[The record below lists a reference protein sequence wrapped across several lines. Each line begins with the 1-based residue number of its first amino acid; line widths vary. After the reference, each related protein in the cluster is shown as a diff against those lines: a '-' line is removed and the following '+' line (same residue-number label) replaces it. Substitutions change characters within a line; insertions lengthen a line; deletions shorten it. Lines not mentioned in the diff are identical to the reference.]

1 MLEISK
7 EAATVVH
14 PTPTLYYTKRETLL
28 GDVRE
33 GRIYYLDIGRPP
45 RISWWTDWGGWDDTF
60 VGSDIEV
67 RYGDYYLRRMYYFDD
82 MMQYGFSFFVED
94 GTAYFNIPTKH
105 PWFYPEYFTDFR
117 RVYHIVSTALD
128 PDNPAD
134 TGINNATAMVR
145 LNPPSANMK
154 LSNNH
159 NGIVLRQD
167 FDASVINNDGFFD
180 DCDEWNMF
188 NTPVRLLK
196 TTRRKPEY
204 ADFKNIRDGYLENT
218 QTDMGNFNIRVADRF
233 RTMDEPA
240 CDVVERGMFGI
251 YDIDEIALGKNI
263 PRVYGRARVRL
274 LRLTGN
280 IFLVGE
286 GARGTARVLDRDGD
300 FLTEAGVMGGG
311 VIRVDSSHVENDR
324 PVFHRD
330 RAAWAVV
337 DGSPENR
344 LGEIVKN
351 LMVERSGI
359 PFLETFWNIDEA
371 TDYVERLSPRI
382 NAVISGGG
390 VAQAVGG
397 LLGSQMAFLIQQ
409 TNGRFTIRQYG
420 ESYATHEI
428 RTDALTRKPVKDY
441 ARATENYF
449 SSCVINYWTD
459 ENMDGGV
466 YSSLL
471 YDEREE
477 RANARYKKR
486 VRKEFNTDLTSEADA
501 LAFAGLL
508 SDRYTTL
515 RQNVRVAV
523 GVDTSHMNLLD
534 TVVMEID
541 VNGRKLS
548 NATKFVIT
556 ELDPAQDTLVLEEI

>member
-1 MLEISK
+1 MVNFMLEISR
-7 EAATVVH
+7 EVSVVVH
-14 PTPTLYYTKRETLL
+14 PTPTPYYTKSDTLL
-28 GDVRE
+28 GDDVPE

-45 RISWWTDWGGWDDTF
+45 RRSWWTEWGGWDDTF
-60 VGSDIEV
+60 FGSDIEIKF
-67 RYGDYYLRRMYYFDD
+67 GDYYLRRMYYFDD
-82 MMQYGFSFFVED
+82 MTRYGYSFFVRG
-94 GTAYFNIPTKH
+94 GTAYLNIPTKH
-105 PWFYPEYFTDFR
+105 PWFYPEDSKDFR
-117 RVYHIVSTALD
+117 LVYHIVSTVLD
-128 PDNPAD
+128 PENPAN
-134 TGINNATAMVR
+134 TRINDSSALVR
-145 LNPPSANMK
+145 LDPPNANMK

-167 FDASVINNDGFFD
+167 FGAAIANNDGFFD

-196 TTRRKPEY
+196 TTKRKPEY
-204 ADFKNIRDGYLENT
+204 ADFKNIRDGYLET
-218 QTDMGNFNIRVADRF
+218 TRTDMGVFNITVADRF
-233 RTMDEPA
+233 RMLNEPA
-240 CDVVERGMFGI
+240 CNVVERGMFGM
-251 YDIDEIALGKNI
+251 YDIDEIALGKNV

-280 IFLVGE
+280 TFLVGE
-286 GARGTARVLDRDGD
+286 GARGAARVLDRNGD
-300 FLTEAGVMGGG
+300 FLTTANVMDGGIIG
-311 VIRVDSSHVENDR
+311 INGSHG
-324 PVFHRD
+324 D

-337 DGSPENR
+337 NGIPENK
-344 LGEIVKN
+344 LGQIVKN
-351 LMVERSGI
+351 LMVERSGV
-359 PFLETFWNIDEA
+359 PFLETFWNIGEA
-371 TDYVERLSPRI
+371 TDYIERLSPGI

-390 VAQAVGG
+390 VAQAVGD

-420 ESYATHEI
+420 ESYAAHEI
-428 RTDALTRKPVKDY
+428 RAEALTRKPVKDY

-449 SSCVINYWTD
+449 SSCVINYRTN

-477 RANARYKKR
+477 RASVRYKKR
-486 VRKEFNTDLTSEADA
+486 VRKEFNTDLTNEADA

-515 RQNVRVAV
+515 RQSVRVAV

-534 TVVMEID
+534 TVVLPID
-541 VNGRKLS
+541 INGRRLS
-548 NATKFVIT
+548 KVTNFIIT
-556 ELDPAQDTLVLEEI
+556 EIDPAQDTLVLEEI

>member
-1 MLEISK
+1 MVNFMVEISE
-7 EAATVVH
+7 EAAAVVY
-14 PTPTLYYTKRETLL
+14 PTPAMFYTKKGTMQGATLEE
-28 GDVRE
+28 VQE
-33 GRIYYLDIGRPP
+33 GRIYYLDIRRHP
-45 RISWWTDWGGWDDTF
+45 RSSWWTDWGGWYDTF
-60 VGSDIEV
+60 VGSDIAV
-67 RYGDYYLRRMYYFDD
+67 RYGDVYLRRMDTFDD
-82 MMQYGFSFFVED
+82 MMAYGFSLFVVD
-94 GTAYFNIPTKH
+94 GIAYFNIPTKH

-117 RVYHIVSTALD
+117 RVLHIVSTVLD
-128 PDNPAD
+128 PGNPSNNL
-134 TGINNATAMVR
+134 INNANALTR
-145 LNPPSANMK
+145 LEPPNANMK

-159 NGIVLRQD
+159 NGVALRQD
-167 FDASVINNDGFFD
+167 FNVGLINNDGYFD

-196 TTRRKPEY
+196 TTKRKPEY
-204 ADFKNIRDGYLENT
+204 ADFRSIRDGYIET
-218 QTDMGNFNIRVADRF
+218 TKTDMGGFSITVADRF
-233 RTMDEPA
+233 RMLNEPA

-251 YDIDEIALGKNI
+251 YDIDEIALGKNV

-274 LRLTGN
+274 LRLTGSV
-280 IFLVGE
+280 FLVGH
-286 GARGTARVLDRDGD
+286 GARGTARVLDRDGN
-300 FLTEAGVMGGG
+300 FLVSAGVDNG
-311 VIRVDSSHVENDR
+311 VVNVG
-324 PVFHRD
+324 FAHRD

-337 DGSPENR
+337 DGVPENR
-344 LGEIVKN
+344 LGEIIKD
-351 LMVERSGI
+351 LMFERSGI
-359 PFLETFWNIDEA
+359 PFLETFWNLEETA
-371 TDYVERLSPRI
+371 DYVERLSPRI
-382 NAVISGGG
+382 NAVISRGG
-390 VAQAVGG
+390 VAQAIGD

-409 TNGRFTIRQYG
+409 TDGRFTIRQFG

-428 RTDALTRKPVKDY
+428 PAAMLTKKPVKDY

-486 VRKEFNTDLTSEADA
+486 VRKEFNTDLTNEADA
-501 LAFAGLL
+501 LAFARLL

-534 TVVMEID
+534 TVVMEIG